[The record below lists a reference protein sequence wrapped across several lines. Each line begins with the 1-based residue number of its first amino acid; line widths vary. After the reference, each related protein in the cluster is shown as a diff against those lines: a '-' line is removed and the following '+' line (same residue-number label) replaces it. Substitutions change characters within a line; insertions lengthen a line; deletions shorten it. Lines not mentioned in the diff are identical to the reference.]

1 MRGSKGKKMVIEWP
15 GLGARIKGDF
25 LNELN
30 PELCAAVQA
39 NLPIETIQ
47 SHGVIGGGFLMA
59 PTRIVCTVPPRCVE
73 KFNEQPIG
81 RINFSLFY
89 LALSLKYGLITEFIE
104 IPPIAQVLRE
114 NIDVL
119 IKVGK
124 QMWEHTCNLSPDK
137 GYIRSIFRLS
147 S

>member
-1 MRGSKGKKMVIEWP
+1 MRRSKRNQMIIEWP
-15 GLGARIKGDF
+15 ELGARIRADF

-59 PTRIVCTVPPRCVE
+59 PTRIVYTLPPRCVE
-73 KFNEQPIG
+73 EFKEQPIG

-89 LALSLKYGLITEFIE
+89 LALSLKYAPITEFLE
-104 IPPIAQVLRE
+104 ISPIAQVHRE
-114 NIDVL
+114 DINVL
-119 IKVGK
+119 VKVGK
-124 QMWEHTCNLSPDK
+124 QVWQHTCNLSPDK
-137 GYIRSIFRLS
+137 GYLRTIFRQS
-147 S
+147 